1 MGLHRREHP
10 VDVDGCFGCK
20 IMGLELSSGDANSG
34 RQVSEKKWDAE
45 NNAFASAVNQGINP
59 GGVFQK
65 DIDAAHKASEI
76 LGRPYDAE
84 TMLPAHKITKG
95 VAEIYKEIG
104 TQ

>member
-1 MGLHRREHP
+1 MGRHRLDHP
-10 VDVDGCFGCK
+10 EDVSGCFGCK
-20 IMGLELSSGDANSG
+20 IMGLQLSVGDAHSAAAT
-34 RQVSEKKWDAE
+34 SAKKWDAE
-45 NNAFASAVNQGINP
+45 NNAFADAVKQGINP
-59 GGVFQK
+59 DGVFMK

-76 LGRPYDAE
+76 LGRPYDAD